1 MLLSHKG
8 NASAR
13 KNSKPK
19 NDLPRCIRAHLSL
32 NDCFWCSIPMLS
44 RYCTC
49 DARTV
54 SVQIKS
60 TAEEALAIHERC
72 MYVRA
77 CALVCT
83 SKRPTA
89 SLACPRITVHQYT
102 QNEFTS
108 HTFESRLATPY
119 CLELQPTKLDAH
131 CDWTSL
137 E

>member
-19 NDLPRCIRAHLSL
+19 NDLPRCLRAHLSL

-44 RYCTC
+44 RYYTC

-77 CALVCT
+77 CTRLHFKT
-83 SKRPTA
+83 TNSK
-89 SLACPRITVHQYT
+89 SSMSSYHNQYT

-108 HTFESRLATPY
+108 HKFESRLVTPY